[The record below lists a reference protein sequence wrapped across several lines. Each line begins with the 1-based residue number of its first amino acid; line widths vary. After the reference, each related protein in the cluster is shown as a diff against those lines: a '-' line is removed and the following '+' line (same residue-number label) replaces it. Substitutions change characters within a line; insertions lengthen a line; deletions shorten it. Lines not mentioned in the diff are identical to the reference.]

1 MQGIEG
7 VLPNA
12 SMAELVGS
20 KASSHK
26 AHYMS
31 FFCHAYI
38 YFGYYAYIYIFYRNR
53 PCIICTCTSQEGYM
67 VLFAPFEAFKW

>member
-38 YFGYYAYIYIFYRNR
+38 YILDIMHIYIYFIGIDR
-53 PCIICTCTSQEGYM
+53 
-67 VLFAPFEAFKW
+67 V